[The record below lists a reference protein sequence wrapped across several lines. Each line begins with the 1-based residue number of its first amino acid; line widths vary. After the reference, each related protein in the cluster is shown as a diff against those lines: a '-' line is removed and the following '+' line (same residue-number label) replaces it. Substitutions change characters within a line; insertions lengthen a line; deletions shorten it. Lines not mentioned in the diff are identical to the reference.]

1 MPEDALDR
9 LLAALPQDGPDAGPD
24 WQSAEAHR
32 LLDVAARS
40 DADGPGFH
48 WLGDDSRPDR
58 SRPRPLWIAC
68 RMTHLFALGA
78 LLGRDGDADR
88 ADHGVRSLAAGFR
101 DPHDDG
107 WFTALAPDGS
117 GPVDDSKAAYEH
129 AFVLLA
135 GASATLAGRPGGR
148 ELCEAAAR
156 TVSQRFWSEEEG
168 AAVEEWDRA
177 WTTLDPYRGANANM
191 HMTEAFLAAGDATGD
206 PVWHARALAVA
217 TKLIDGSARANGWRL
232 PEHYDAAWRP
242 LHDYNEDAPRHP
254 FRPYGVTP
262 GHGLEWSRLLCHLDA
277 TLGDAPGW
285 LLEAAR
291 ALFARAVA
299 DGWEAHGGFVYTTDR
314 DGRAVVRDRFHW
326 VHAEAAAAAAALH
339 AATGDDAYER
349 WYERVW
355 DFIATHL
362 ADDERGSWHHE
373 LDPDNHPAS
382 ATWSG
387 KPDAYH
393 VFQALLVPR
402 LPLAPGFALALR
414 TGRLR

>member
-1 MPEDALDR
+1 MSGWLDLPSHRAWLAAQADAL
-9 LLAALPQDGPDAGPD
+9 LAFARRSRAERGFAWLDAAG
-24 WQSAEAHR
+24 
-32 LLDVAARS
+32 
-40 DADGPGFH
+40 
-48 WLGDDSRPDR
+48 RPDPAR
-58 SRPRPLWIAC
+58 GAPLWITA
-68 RMTHLFALGA
+68 RMTHVFALGQ
-78 LLGRDGDADR
+78 LMGRPGCGPL
-88 ADHGVRSLAAGFR
+88 ADHGVAALAEDFR
-101 DPHDDG
+101 DAEHGG
-107 WFTALAPDGS
+107 WFAEIGPASTA
-117 GPVDDSKAAYEH
+117 KTAYEH

-135 GASATLAGRPGGR
+135 AASATLAGRPGAR

-156 TVSQRFWSEEEG
+156 TVSERFWSDEEG

-217 TKLIDGSARANGWRL
+217 AKLIDGSARANGWRL

-277 TLGDAPGW
+277 TLADAPGW

-339 AATGDDAYER
+339 AATDDDAYER

-362 ADDERGSWHHE
+362 MDDERGSWHHE
-373 LDPDNHPAS
+373 LDPDNRPAS